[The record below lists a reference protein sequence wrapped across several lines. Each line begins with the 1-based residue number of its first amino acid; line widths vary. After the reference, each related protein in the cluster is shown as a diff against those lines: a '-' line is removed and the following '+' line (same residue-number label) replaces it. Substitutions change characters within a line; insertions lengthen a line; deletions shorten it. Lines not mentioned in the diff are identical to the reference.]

1 MEFLYLTIAF
11 VVLYFF
17 SDWLL
22 RRVESVL
29 GRQLEQRSII
39 FFAILLG
46 SALITFALIRHF
58 AGS

>member
-1 MEFLYLTIAF
+1 MQFLYFTIAA

-22 RRVESVL
+22 RRVESL
-29 GRQLEQRSII
+29 AGRQFEQRSIV
-39 FFAILLG
+39 FFAIFLG
-46 SALITFALIRHF
+46 SLLIGFALIRHL

>member
-46 SALITFALIRHF
+46 SALITFALIRNL

>member
-1 MEFLYLTIAF
+1 MQFLYLTIAA

-29 GRQLEQRSII
+29 GRQLEQRSLI

-46 SALITFALIRHF
+46 SLLIGFALIRHLG
-58 AGS
+58 GS

>member
-1 MEFLYLTIAF
+1 MQFLYLTIAA

-17 SDWLL
+17 ADWLL

-29 GRQLEQRSII
+29 GRQLEQRSLI

-46 SALITFALIRHF
+46 SLLIGFALIRHF